1 MGYGEHRGCGGGRSM
16 WRCDEMVTE
25 RMVFSE
31 RVESMGTRELMM
43 LYEVVKAELAVRQ
56 MVDWM

>member
-1 MGYGEHRGCGGGRSM
+1 M